1 MPDVV
6 VLIDADGAPRWSTIA
21 TDVCIIGAGP
31 AGLVVAHDLIG
42 SGRDVIVLESGRQE
56 WDATTQALAEGAVT
70 GEPFRFN
77 GVDLS
82 LADTRMRQFGGSSNH
97 WTGQCRP
104 LDPHDLDA
112 RAATGG
118 VGWPFAFDVLEP
130 WYRRAGE
137 TLQLLSSEWSDA
149 WWREATGSSGLT
161 TGDGVRQVV
170 FQFSPPTR
178 FGERLGPALAAAP
191 DVRVYLGATA
201 VELVPDRD
209 GSRVRS
215 IEVRTLSG
223 NQFTV
228 EATTV
233 VLATGGVDVPRLL
246 LASRGASPSGL
257 GNSNDLVGRFFME
270 HPHAI
275 GGRAVLTASA
285 EELEPHLIAPRTLAD
300 GTTGLTGTGLAPAP
314 EVQDAMGTTNGC
326 VLLWPE
332 GEGPPR
338 GERDADAGP
347 TDAVRAL
354 LGGGPTPPT
363 LLTMAIR
370 TEQAPNPD
378 SRVVLGTALD
388 TWSVPRAEVRWELT
402 DADRRTLRGTVEA
415 VGESLGAAGL
425 GRIEIDPGGRP
436 IEQWP
441 IEIGNHHMG
450 TTRMHGDPA
459 QGVVDA
465 DGRLHEVTNVYVC
478 GSAVFPTSG
487 MANPTLTIVALAHR
501 LAAHLRGDGPSIV
514 DGEAAP

>member
-1 MPDVV
+1 M
-6 VLIDADGAPRWSTIA
+6 
-21 TDVCIIGAGP
+21 
-31 AGLVVAHDLIG
+31 
-42 SGRDVIVLESGRQE
+42 LESGRRQ
-56 WDATTQALAEGAVT
+56 WDPDTQALAEGGVT

-77 GVDLS
+77 GVDLTLS
-82 LADTRMRQFGGSSNH
+82 NTRMRQLGGSSNH

-118 VGWPFAFDVLEP
+118 IGWPFAIDVLEP

-137 TLQLLSSEWSDA
+137 TLQLLSPEWSET
-149 WWREATGSSGLT
+149 WWREATGGAGLT
-161 TGDGVRQVV
+161 TGDTVRQVV

-178 FGERLGPALAAAP
+178 FGEHLGPALDAAI
-191 DVRVYLGATA
+191 DVRTYLGANA
-201 VELVPDRD
+201 LELIAERD

-215 IEVRTLSG
+215 IRVATLAG
-223 NQFTV
+223 NAFTV
-228 EATTV
+228 EASTV

-246 LASRGASPSGL
+246 LASTSASPLGL
-257 GNSNDLVGRFFME
+257 GNGNDLVGRFFME

-275 GGRAVLTASA
+275 GGRALVTASSEDLA
-285 EELEPHLIAPRTLAD
+285 PYLIAPRTLAD
-300 GTTGLTGTGLAPAP
+300 GTTGLTWTGLAPAP
-314 EVQDAMGTTNGC
+314 DVQDAMGTTNGC
-326 VLLWPE
+326 VLLWAE

-363 LLTMAIR
+363 PLTMAIR

-378 SRVVLGTALD
+378 SRVVLGTDLD
-388 TWSVPRAEVRWELT
+388 ELGLPRAEVRWVLT

-450 TTRMHGDPA
+450 TTRMHRDPA
-459 QGVVDA
+459 TGVVDA
-465 DGRLHEVTNVYVC
+465 DGRMHEVTNVYVC

-501 LAAHLRGDGPSIV
+501 LAAHLRGEEASIV
-514 DGEAAP
+514 AGGATP